1 MTQPPEDPVAE
12 PAPAAPRTPVAP
24 AAPAAQPAPA
34 APVMERL
41 ITTMDDDGDRRT
53 EARVGIRVL
62 FFFIGLHAI
71 AGLVM
76 LLFYVGDHAHH

>member
-1 MTQPPEDPVAE
+1 
-12 PAPAAPRTPVAP
+12 
-24 AAPAAQPAPA
+24 
-34 APVMERL
+34 
-41 ITTMDDDGDRRT
+41 MDDDGDRRT